1 MRKMLLAASALALLG
16 ACAPKP
22 AEPEAAAPAEAAEVA
37 ETEATPAEIHERLM
51 VLDSHLDTPA
61 NFSNPDYDI
70 MADNPSVLGQV
81 QVDLPKMK
89 RGGLDGGF
97 WVIFTPQ
104 GPLTPEAYDAA
115 LEFASTR
122 QDEILAVAAAHP
134 DDFELAYTADD
145 AERIVASGKR
155 VMLQSIENSYPLG
168 LDLANLQT
176 FYDKGVRMVGLIHFR
191 DNQFGGSSTDFTSP
205 EDTGLTDLGKELVR
219 EANRLGMVVDGSH
232 SSDASVQDMM
242 DISTTPV
249 ILTHTGLKSVYDHPR
264 NITDDFLKEVAA
276 QGGVIQMNAYGTYLE
291 ALEDSP
297 ERRAALEELKAEFE
311 GVDPF
316 TADDATKASYME
328 KMKAL
333 NEEFPPPRSTFE
345 KFMEHMLHALE
356 LVGPEHVGMGADWD
370 GGGGVE
376 GMEDVSFLP
385 KVTER
390 LMEEGYTEEDL
401 KKIWGGNLMRVM
413 REAEAA
419 KETPDT
425 P

>member
-1 MRKMLLAASALALLG
+1 MRTMLLAVSAFAILG
-16 ACAPKP
+16 GCAPKP
-22 AEPEAAAPAEAAEVA
+22 ADPAPAATEEVA
-37 ETEATPAEIHERLM
+37 KATPAEIHERTM

-61 NFSNPDYDI
+61 NFSKPDYDI
-70 MADNPSVLGQV
+70 MADNPTQLGEV

-104 GPLTPEAYDAA
+104 GPLTDEAYDAA
-115 LEFASTR
+115 LKFATKR
-122 QDEILAVAAAHP
+122 QDEILAMVAAHP
-134 DDFELAYTADD
+134 DDFELAYSADD
-145 AERIVASGKR
+145 AERIAASGKR
-155 VMLQSIENSYPLG
+155 VVLQSIENSYPLG
-168 LDLANLQT
+168 LDISNLQT
-176 FYDKGVRMVGLIHFR
+176 FYDKGVRMIGLIHFR

-205 EDTGLTDLGKELVR
+205 ADTGLTPLGKDLVR
-219 EANRLGMVVDGSH
+219 EANRLGLVVDGSH
-232 SSDASVQDMM
+232 SSDASVRDMM
-242 DISTTPV
+242 EISTTPV
-249 ILTHTGLKSVYDHPR
+249 ILTHTGLKSIYDHPR
-264 NITDDFLKEVAA
+264 NITDDFLKEIAA

-297 ERRAALEELKAEFE
+297 ERRAALEALKAEFD

-316 TADDATKASYME
+316 SADDATKAAYFE

-333 NEEFPPPRSTFE
+333 NEKFPPPRSTFD

-356 LVGPEHVGMGADWD
+356 LVGPDHVGMGADWD

-390 LMEEGYTEEDL
+390 LLAEGYTEEDL
-401 KKIWGGNLMRVM
+401 QKIWGGNLMRVM

-419 KETPDT
+419 KEKPDAQ
-425 P
+425 